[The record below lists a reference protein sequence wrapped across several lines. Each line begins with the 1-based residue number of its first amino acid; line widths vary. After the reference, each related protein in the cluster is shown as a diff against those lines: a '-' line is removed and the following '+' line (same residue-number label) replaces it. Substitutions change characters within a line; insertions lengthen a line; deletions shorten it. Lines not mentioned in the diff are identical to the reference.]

1 LSQIQ
6 ADINARISSEK
17 SLDFSFLP
25 SFVKSQLSPGHSS
38 NDWGFFGNDWG
49 FFGLEPEYFQSEV
62 PPDCWSKYAEAI
74 RIRVHSVKTQI
85 ELTDLDLNI
94 EIGAYTDG
102 DVVPDKHI
110 LDLNLSID
118 PALVLID
125 EGQMDRVFDYAPLIR
140 EIQRLA
146 EEMHYET
153 QERFITRIVDECVK
167 YNEIKS
173 VEVFLRKTPVFGSS
187 GELGVRLQIGM
198 PHLRNMRTGE

>member
-1 LSQIQ
+1 
-6 ADINARISSEK
+6 
-17 SLDFSFLP
+17 
-25 SFVKSQLSPGHSS
+25 
-38 NDWGFFGNDWG
+38 
-49 FFGLEPEYFQSEV
+49 
-62 PPDCWSKYAEAI
+62 
-74 RIRVHSVKTQI
+74 VHSVKTQI

-153 QERFITRIVDECVK
+153 QERFITRIVD
-167 YNEIKS
+167 
-173 VEVFLRKTPVFGSS
+173 
-187 GELGVRLQIGM
+187 
-198 PHLRNMRTGE
+198 